1 MRGGRG
7 GWKTQCGHMCVPG
20 DSWCVPMAGSRSVLT
35 PGSHCGGSHCGVSHR
50 AGSAGSLTVL
60 ALIGSHVADSTLC
73 WLSLALT
80 LLTLHYAGSHY
91 AASAA
96 ASLRWRPDSLR
107 SKSHLHSLRVQRKC
121 AMIGVVHLNS
131 KIGEEVCDDWCGAS
145 EQLECR
151 GSVL

>member
-1 MRGGRG
+1 MRGGRE
-7 GWKTQCGHMCVPG
+7 
-20 DSWCVPMAGSRSVLT
+20 L
-35 PGSHCGGSHCGVSHR
+35 
-50 AGSAGSLTVL
+50 SAGTCAFLEIPGVFPWLALALFSRLAPTVAALTVVSLIVL
-60 ALIGSHVADSTLC
+60 ALLALSLY

-107 SKSHLHSLRVQRKC
+107 SKSHLRSLRVQRKC